1 MSLTSCIK
9 QAGSALRPADKAAIL
24 ALSRTYRADGMSPDE
39 AGKKAIAEQIAV
51 VQKLMA
57 KEQAK
62 PESPKLADAAAPITW
77 FDGVEQRTASPYKG
91 ERDDAVGKYIVK
103 GRKEMVNGIDGLD
116 TLVDKAGL
124 DALIKSEDQP
134 RTLELEAPT
143 QQSLQEREDR
153 KLAALKQED
162 RDQKARDKKLADE
175 QTAKDNASRFAGAV
189 ENFKLGESA
198 DQNLSG
204 QDAMFSIADKQS
216 PTRSVWR
223 SALRDG
229 LAGINA
235 KSLSGA
241 MWTDGLKGL
250 VNKGTAKT
258 DEIEWSGITD
268 WLQLQTGKVSK
279 EQVLDYLDGN
289 GVRVEET
296 MLGGKVNETF
306 EQYKAR
312 RGIEERNGN
321 VFAHGFE
328 LNGGINRIRQEF
340 ESGTDVVDQTKYG
353 QYQLPGGENYKELLL
368 TLPQTNP
375 AMIYPAE
382 LKQLPSNLSPIY
394 DSRAPVGQ
402 QWGIVSDE
410 GSSARPLYG
419 KWESAEE
426 AKAKALGAINS
437 DRNIKAADEWRAKN
451 TGYKSSHWDQ
461 KNILAHI
468 RFNERISYDK
478 RQPYG
483 GRVFGDNFFAREMES
498 VLPLEVVHSGV
509 VSLAHH
515 DEVQRSIVS
524 ALPVNVVDLLKT
536 LNLAP
541 KDFFTDKAVSTR
553 AVLLGADHVVRARI
567 VAGLG
572 SALGNAEASLRA
584 KLIDSLTAGLSKQL
598 LPALDTSDLSRAEV
612 SRLLSTNQ
620 MRGADTLKTKDAGA
634 TSGAALAGASG
645 GSGKLSATDRT
656 LFVDSFARAG
666 LGAPSGSRGF
676 VGRNAVNDSATVTR
690 LLDAHATILAEN
702 ERTDADGKRVLFIE
716 EVQSDWAQEGKK
728 KGFTEPTEKLT
739 AKLVGK
745 WNAGKDAQGK
755 WEVFA
760 GDQSRGYFEGNSA
773 DEVIEEA
780 NSRRV
785 IKTPVG
791 PFVGKT
797 DAWVSLALKRMV
809 SYAAENG
816 FDKVAFVNGEQSA
829 ERYDLS
835 KQVQSISY
843 LKNADGTFHAAAMP
857 IDGGQVVELGTNV
870 TAEKLE
876 ESVGKD
882 IAQKIVNGE
891 GKNSGGDLT
900 TLSGVDLK
908 VGGEGMKAFYDKIV
922 PTVAKDV
929 LRKLGGGQMTTASI
943 ASDKQGW
950 HLTPPEQTT
959 SGKWMLKSS
968 DYNSKGLQFNTEAEA
983 QAALKDKQ
991 PGSTQL
997 AFDITPAMRE
1007 KASAGLPMFA
1017 IADQQSKA
1025 YTPPNGLQAAPARQ
1039 QQLADQ
1045 LAARLNGN
1053 LNAGRVPTVLHA
1065 VTARAG
1071 DTTDR
1076 ARSLAA
1082 VAVTAK
1088 RLFGHEVVF
1097 VDLGGAP
1104 LFNGAMSKT
1113 IPGVVFIRVDST
1125 KPHMAIL
1132 GHELLH
1138 QLRASNP
1145 GLYNDL
1151 DAALTPLLK
1160 EKGASEFLD
1169 KLSAGYKR
1177 HGLKVPN
1184 NWDEELWA
1192 DVAGDNF
1199 MDPEFLQ
1206 ALGAEQPA
1214 LFKRVVDA
1222 ITKFLNTVIA
1232 KLAVS
1237 DLQPFGTRQYLT
1249 DAKAAREAVAKAF
1262 REFSGTQVGAMTD
1275 QRDTVAMSIADDHSP
1290 STVSPPDRRM
1300 RIADLPR
1307 DMREELFNEHA
1318 TNLNPDATERG
1329 FYAKTVP
1336 SGLIFIKDLKID
1348 KIPAD
1353 QLQRYK
1359 DAKLADLPPIV
1370 ISDGRLID
1378 GQHRIQA
1385 AREKGYSQLRY
1396 IDVTGLIDTNAGGFV
1411 SEIPLKKSTA
1421 KPNEPTTPSMSI
1433 ADKHSPEQMA
1443 KWAAEKKA
1451 RYQASLQAD
1460 TRQRERDKASL
1471 ANQQERLSKSE
1482 MWNRFSS
1489 SEKAAVNYY
1498 DSAEDRND
1506 EGAKQAVNAIQ
1517 RALKSAGITIEKTSA
1532 SNDGKSKSIYVKV
1545 GNEIVRVSDHELP
1558 ATPLR
1563 QHNRATGFAGK
1574 WNREVIISD
1583 WQSTGMDEYLQEIL
1597 GGAPT
1602 ASRLEYESLSGAE
1615 APNGAQSGRGNIDS
1629 STAAPDNPDISLSI
1643 AQPGLFQP
1651 NIWSTP
1657 ENSKIDTFLYNVQ
1670 DGKIDLRRTQE
1681 AILKSGQTIAEQYDA
1696 RLAET
1701 LYPGRVAHRS
1711 QTFLEVEAQP
1721 LLKAMHSNKVGM
1733 DELADYLHARGAEER
1748 NAQIAKVNPAMPD
1761 GGAGTNTKGTLL
1773 TTQAAKDYLT
1783 AISPTRKMVL
1793 DAMAKRVDAI
1803 TAGTRTLLV
1812 TEGLE
1817 KQETIDAWTAVYKN
1831 YVPMFRD
1838 EADEGFPS
1846 HPQGSG
1852 FAVKG
1857 SASKRAMGSTKEV
1870 TNILAHVM
1878 MQREAAI
1885 TRAEKNR
1892 VALALYGQAL
1902 SHPNPDFWTTIKPGM
1917 KNEAIG
1923 KELETMGVNPD
1934 IAVAGMAGVPTIQT
1948 IDPNSGKVVNRPNPM
1963 YKMLPGA
1970 IPLKVNGEDRV
1981 LMLNVKNERG
1991 ARLATSLKNLDG
2003 LTQLDLAGSIVGR
2016 ATRFLAAV
2024 NTQYNPAFG
2033 LVNLTRDTLGGIIH
2047 LGNTELRGNALK
2059 VLAQTPVA
2067 ILGIARELATGKQA
2081 GKWSKLYQQFVADGG
2096 QTGFKENF
2104 RDPNDRAKAIEKEL
2118 KALGRGA
2125 LSPGK
2130 YAHAALDLLE
2140 GFNTTLENAVRLS
2153 AYSAALDKGISRPQ
2167 AARLARELTVDFNR
2181 KGRLGREVGPLYA
2194 FFNASVQGMART
2206 MQAIKGPT
2214 GGKIIAGGL
2223 SLGILQ
2229 ALMLAAAG
2237 YDDDEI
2243 PEFVKTRAL
2252 IIPLFG
2258 DKKEFIS
2265 IPYPLGLHVLPNTGR
2280 VLTELVLN
2288 GGKDIGKRSVDAIGE
2303 IAGAFNPLGGGNIL
2317 TADGALKTIAPT
2329 LLDPIIEVVANKN
2342 FAGSSIEKR
2351 GFGAET
2357 DNRPGVNRVRE
2368 STQRSTTG
2376 QAYMGISKAMN
2387 TATGGSDY
2395 EAGAVSPTPEMVRYL
2410 AQTVGGGVLREIEKT
2425 INASTASA
2433 RGDKVKAS
2441 QIPVLGRFYGEV
2453 ENDDVQRSRYFKTD
2467 QEMKKL
2473 TSVSRELKKSGTDA
2487 DMDAYEKKHPEL
2499 EAVNDWQR
2507 AERRIAK
2514 LNKLAVETIN
2524 DPKELRSIDAD
2535 RAEEMRDLNQTLLD
2549 MEKATGK
2556 TTPAEEVRKAAVKA
2570 GWK

>member
-1 MSLTSCIK
+1 MSLTSCMK
-9 QAGSALRPADKAAIL
+9 QAGSAMRAEDKAAIFAGASAYRKEGLKPDPAGIQSARDQL
-24 ALSRTYRADGMSPDE
+24 AV
-39 AGKKAIAEQIAV
+39 AE
-51 VQKLMA
+51 KLMA

-62 PESPKLADAAAPITW
+62 EAKPVADEAPALTSPTKPQSAPETQPSNLPEIANAIRLLRNLANKRLIPDETTLRAVITTSLVGADRALNVNPKRYELARVLGLKVKPIPQLRSTALELSIESGDSAFLNQTLAEINSFIQEEGKRNAPT
-77 FDGVEQRTASPYKG
+77 GVREQ
-91 ERDDAVGKYIVK
+91 
-103 GRKEMVNGIDGLD
+103 L
-116 TLVDKAGL
+116 L
-124 DALIKSEDQP
+124 KSEQKDNENSLTSP
-134 RTLELEAPT
+134 TKADILT
-143 QQSLQEREDR
+143 QQQAKEDGE
-153 KLAALKQED
+153 KASAKAK
-162 RDQKARDKKLADE
+162 RDTDKKLADE

-189 ENFKLGESA
+189 ENFKLGETA

-204 QDAMFSIADKQS
+204 QDAMFARGTAQ
-216 PTRSVWR
+216 PAQPFY
-223 SALRDG
+223 SALTRG
-229 LAGINA
+229 VEGINA
-235 KSLSGA
+235 KALTGA
-241 MWTDGLKGL
+241 MWADGLKGL
-250 VNKGTAKT
+250 VNKGTAKA

-268 WLQLQTGKVSK
+268 WLKLQDGKVSK
-279 EQVLDYLDGN
+279 EQVLNYLDGN
-289 GVRVEET
+289 GVKIDET
-296 MLGGKVNETF
+296 MLGKKPVLDTIARNMGFGGWSSNLTS
-306 EQYKAR
+306 EQEQAV
-312 RGIEERNGN
+312 IEESKKYDHLGDN
-321 VFAHGFE
+321 
-328 LNGGINRIRQEF
+328 
-340 ESGTDVVDQTKYG
+340 TKYG

-368 TLPQTNP
+368 TLPDRAATAFPTTFEDWKAQRL
-375 AMIYPAE
+375 AE
-382 LKQLPSNLSPIY
+382 GKSDSFIAWKQ
-394 DSRAPVGQ
+394 AK
-402 QWGIVSDE
+402 
-410 GSSARPLYG
+410 G
-419 KWESAEE
+419 KFFAAE
-426 AKAKALGAINS
+426 
-437 DRNIKAADEWRAKN
+437 DRGNN
-451 TGYKSSHWDQ
+451 YKSSHWDQ

-468 RFNERISYDK
+468 RFNER
-478 RQPYG
+478 
-483 GRVFGDNFFAREMES
+483 
-498 VLPLEVVHSGV
+498 
-509 VSLAHH
+509 
-515 DEVQRSIVS
+515 
-524 ALPVNVVDLLKT
+524 
-536 LNLAP
+536 
-541 KDFFTDKAVSTR
+541 
-553 AVLLGADHVVRARI
+553 
-567 VAGLG
+567 
-572 SALGNAEASLRA
+572 
-584 KLIDSLTAGLSKQL
+584 
-598 LPALDTSDLSRAEV
+598 
-612 SRLLSTNQ
+612 
-620 MRGADTLKTKDAGA
+620 
-634 TSGAALAGASG
+634 
-645 GSGKLSATDRT
+645 
-656 LFVDSFARAG
+656 
-666 LGAPSGSRGF
+666 
-676 VGRNAVNDSATVTR
+676 
-690 LLDAHATILAEN
+690 
-702 ERTDADGKRVLFIE
+702 TDAEGKRVLFIE
-716 EVQSDWAQEGKK
+716 EIQSDWAQEGKK

-773 DEVIEEA
+773 DEAIEEA

-816 FDKVAFVNGEQSA
+816 FDKVAFVNGGQSA

-835 KQVQSISY
+835 KQVDSISY
-843 LKNADGTFHAAAMP
+843 VKDGSGYRVRAKP
-857 IDGGQVVELGTNV
+857 VNGGSMQDLGV
-870 TAEKLE
+870 LSAEKL
-876 ESVGKD
+876 SDAVGKEV
-882 IAQKIVNGE
+882 AEKIVRGD
-891 GKNSGGDLT
+891 GIQSGDNT
-900 TLSGVDLK
+900 ILSGIDLK

-950 HLTPPEQTT
+950 HITPPEQTT

-968 DYNSKGLQFNTEAEA
+968 DYNSKGLQFDTEAEA

-991 PGSTQL
+991 PSSTQL

-1007 KASAGLPMFA
+1007 KAAAGLPLFSRIDSA
-1017 IADQQSKA
+1017 SQPGDTAANGTPDTRPEAAANIGVLGSSIADYAGIARAKVNA
-1025 YTPPNGLQAAPARQ
+1025 LHPYDARVLPGDAALREIAQAFGSRIQGFDLSPR
-1039 QQLADQ
+1039 L
-1045 LAARLNGN
+1045 LAADRTRFGFFTGVRTGGIVFINSR
-1053 LNAGRVPTVLHA
+1053 NA
-1065 VTARAG
+1065 
-1071 DTTDR
+1071 DR
-1076 ARSLAA
+1076 AHIA
-1082 VAVTAK
+1082 V
-1088 RLFGHEVVF
+1088 
-1097 VDLGGAP
+1097 
-1104 LFNGAMSKT
+1104 
-1113 IPGVVFIRVDST
+1113 
-1125 KPHMAIL
+1125 L
-1132 GHELLH
+1132 GHELAHEL
-1138 QLRASNP
+1138 ATKNP
-1145 GLYNDL
+1145 ALYQQFV
-1151 DAALTPLLK
+1151 DAVRPYVDQQKYSTAFVNSVVAKNAGNTDK
-1160 EKGASEFLD
+1160 QREEFMGEV
-1169 KLSAGYKR
+1169 LSDG
-1177 HGLKVPN
+1177 
-1184 NWDEELWA
+1184 
-1192 DVAGDNF
+1192 F
-1199 MDPEFLQ
+1199 MDREFWR
-1206 ALGAEQPA
+1206 ALGNKNPSLLQKIGNSVMDLVERA
-1214 LFKRVVDA
+1214 LRTLGYTKR
-1222 ITKFLNTVIA
+1222 TE
-1232 KLAVS
+1232 
-1237 DLQPFGTRQYLT
+1237 PYLT
-1249 DAKAAREAVAKAF
+1249 DYKKVMQIAGEVMAEFGVAPTRAA
-1262 REFSGTQVGAMTD
+1262 G
-1275 QRDTVAMSIADDHSP
+1275 
-1290 STVSPPDRRM
+1290 
-1300 RIADLPR
+1300 
-1307 DMREELFNEHA
+1307 
-1318 TNLNPDATERG
+1318 
-1329 FYAKTVP
+1329 
-1336 SGLIFIKDLKID
+1336 
-1348 KIPAD
+1348 
-1353 QLQRYK
+1353 
-1359 DAKLADLPPIV
+1359 
-1370 ISDGRLID
+1370 
-1378 GQHRIQA
+1378 
-1385 AREKGYSQLRY
+1385 
-1396 IDVTGLIDTNAGGFV
+1396 
-1411 SEIPLKKSTA
+1411 
-1421 KPNEPTTPSMSI
+1421 
-1433 ADKHSPEQMA
+1433 
-1443 KWAAEKKA
+1443 
-1451 RYQASLQAD
+1451 AD
-1460 TRQRERDKASL
+1460 TRFAAADDTSFSRGT
-1471 ANQQERLSKSE
+1471 AN
-1482 MWNRFSS
+1482 
-1489 SEKAAVNYY
+1489 
-1498 DSAEDRND
+1498 
-1506 EGAKQAVNAIQ
+1506 
-1517 RALKSAGITIEKTSA
+1517 
-1532 SNDGKSKSIYVKV
+1532 
-1545 GNEIVRVSDHELP
+1545 
-1558 ATPLR
+1558 
-1563 QHNRATGFAGK
+1563 
-1574 WNREVIISD
+1574 
-1583 WQSTGMDEYLQEIL
+1583 
-1597 GGAPT
+1597 
-1602 ASRLEYESLSGAE
+1602 
-1615 APNGAQSGRGNIDS
+1615 
-1629 STAAPDNPDISLSI
+1629 
-1643 AQPGLFQP
+1643 LFQP
-1651 NIWSTP
+1651 NIWSAPADTRTD
-1657 ENSKIDTFLYNVQ
+1657 KIIYNLQ
-1670 DGKIDLRRTQE
+1670 DQKIDLKRVQE
-1681 AILKSGQTIAEQYDA
+1681 VITKSGQAIDEKWDA

-1721 LLKAMHSNKVGM
+1721 LLEAMTRNKVGM

-1748 NAQIAKVNPAMPD
+1748 NVQIAKVNPAMPD

-1817 KQETIDAWTAVYKN
+1817 KQETIDAWTAAYKN

-1852 FAVKG
+1852 FTVKG
-1857 SASKRAMGSTKEV
+1857 SASKRAMGSKKEV
-1870 TNILAHVM
+1870 TNILAHVL

-1902 SHPNPDFWTTIKPGM
+1902 SHPNPEFWTTIKPGM
-1917 KNEAIG
+1917 QAAAIAS
-1923 KELETMGVNPD
+1923 ELVAMGVDPMT
-1934 IAVAGMAGVPTIQT
+1934 AEVGMAGVPTIQT

-2003 LTQLDLAGSIVGR
+2003 LTNLDLAGSIVGR

-2033 LVNLTRDTLGGIIH
+2033 LVNLTRDTLGGVIH
-2047 LGNTELRGNALK
+2047 LGNTELRGNSLK
-2059 VLAQTPVA
+2059 VLAQTPMA

-2081 GKWSKLYQQFVADGG
+2081 GKWGKLYQQFVADGG

-2130 YAHAALDLLE
+2130 YAHAALDLLD

-2167 AARLARELTVDFNR
+2167 AARLGRELTVDFNR

-2252 IIPLFG
+2252 IIPVFG

-2317 TADGALKTIAPT
+2317 TADGALKSIAPT

-2425 INASTASA
+2425 INASTASV

-2441 QIPVLGRFYGEV
+2441 QIPVMGRFYGEV

-2499 EAVNDWQR
+2499 EAVRDWQR

-2535 RAEEMRDLNQTLLD
+2535 RAEEMRNLNQTLLD

>member
-1 MSLTSCIK
+1 MSTTSCMK
-9 QAGSALRPADKAAIL
+9 QAGSAMRAEDKAAIFAGASAYRKEGLKPDPAGIQSARDQL
-24 ALSRTYRADGMSPDE
+24 AV
-39 AGKKAIAEQIAV
+39 AE
-51 VQKLMA
+51 KLLA

-62 PESPKLADAAAPITW
+62 EVKPVAD
-77 FDGVEQRTASPYKG
+77 
-91 ERDDAVGKYIVK
+91 
-103 GRKEMVNGIDGLD
+103 
-116 TLVDKAGL
+116 
-124 DALIKSEDQP
+124 
-134 RTLELEAPT
+134 EAPT
-143 QQSLQEREDR
+143 LTSPTQADILTQQQAKEDGE
-153 KLAALKQED
+153 KASAKAK
-162 RDQKARDKKLADE
+162 RDSDKKLADE

-189 ENFKLGESA
+189 ENFKLGETA

-204 QDAMFSIADKQS
+204 QGGMFDAPVMESAPEAPLPRPASTGSGIADFGEKLGGARKDQA
-216 PTRSVWR
+216 P
-223 SALRDG
+223 
-229 LAGINA
+229 
-235 KSLSGA
+235 SLKAEVS
-241 MWTDGLKGL
+241 DDDL
-250 VNKGTAKT
+250 
-258 DEIEWSGITD
+258 
-268 WLQLQTGKVSK
+268 VSK
-279 EQVLDYLDGN
+279 PFS
-289 GVRVEET
+289 
-296 MLGGKVNETF
+296 KVW
-306 EQYKAR
+306 
-312 RGIEERNGN
+312 
-321 VFAHGFE
+321 
-328 LNGGINRIRQEF
+328 
-340 ESGTDVVDQTKYG
+340 
-353 QYQLPGGENYKELLL
+353 P
-368 TLPQTNP
+368 
-375 AMIYPAE
+375 
-382 LKQLPSNLSPIY
+382 
-394 DSRAPVGQ
+394 
-402 QWGIVSDE
+402 
-410 GSSARPLYG
+410 
-419 KWESAEE
+419 
-426 AKAKALGAINS
+426 
-437 DRNIKAADEWRAKN
+437 ADE
-451 TGYKSSHWDQ
+451 YLEMDD
-461 KNILAHI
+461 L
-468 RFNERISYDK
+468 
-478 RQPYG
+478 
-483 GRVFGDNFFAREMES
+483 FA
-498 VLPLEVVHSGV
+498 
-509 VSLAHH
+509 
-515 DEVQRSIVS
+515 S
-524 ALPVNVVDLLKT
+524 AV
-536 LNLAP
+536 A
-541 KDFFTDKAVSTR
+541 FTA
-553 AVLLGADHVVRARI
+553 
-567 VAGLG
+567 
-572 SALGNAEASLRA
+572 
-584 KLIDSLTAGLSKQL
+584 
-598 LPALDTSDLSRAEV
+598 RAEV
-612 SRLLSTNQ
+612 PAKPRVGYKVNSWVSKVKIVRSLAQ
-620 MRGADTLKTKDAGA
+620 MVASGQVTQEKFKAKLQM
-634 TSGAALAGASG
+634 TSGLTQFGNKIALLEAIPREQWKRIGAVE
-645 GSGKLSATDRT
+645 AYP
-656 LFVDSFARAG
+656 DSYRY
-666 LGAPSGSRGF
+666 
-676 VGRNAVNDSATVTR
+676 
-690 LLDAHATILAEN
+690 
-702 ERTDADGKRVLFIE
+702 DADGKQVKTPFVRVMVDDKNHNFNDSNIPDVLDRVMALLGVEAKGKLMQFEVRGSTKGPVNINKKGDPNRRSLKTFGTATEAFDFIKNNYDDLLASWEGVKERDNVGEADVRNAENRPRTGADHRKGKDVDAETFAKAFGFRGIEFGNWVAQGANSKERQGMLNGAYDALLDLAEIINVPPQALSLNGTLGLGFGSRGSGGASAHYEPDTLVINLTKTRGAGTLAHEWFHALDNHFSHKRGLVPMSRGMTQQDYRAGNYITYKPEPMMVHKTARSSPVTKSRLADLRKSNPGASYLAPENWQVDPKHPAGVRPEVEQRFADLVAALDASPMKARASAIDKGTDGYWSRIIERAARSFENYIITKMRADGYQNDYLANVREVQDFPRDRTRYPYLMPE
-716 EVQSDWAQEGKK
+716 EVGPIVEA
-728 KGFTEPTEKLT
+728 F
-739 AKLVGK
+739 
-745 WNAGKDAQGK
+745 DALFSTIQTK
-755 WEVFA
+755 E
-760 GDQSRGYFEGNSA
+760 
-773 DEVIEEA
+773 
-780 NSRRV
+780 
-785 IKTPVG
+785 T
-791 PFVGKT
+791 
-797 DAWVSLALKRMV
+797 
-809 SYAAENG
+809 
-816 FDKVAFVNGEQSA
+816 
-829 ERYDLS
+829 
-835 KQVQSISY
+835 
-843 LKNADGTFHAAAMP
+843 
-857 IDGGQVVELGTNV
+857 DGGGVE
-870 TAEKLE
+870 
-876 ESVGKD
+876 
-882 IAQKIVNGE
+882 
-891 GKNSGGDLT
+891 
-900 TLSGVDLK
+900 
-908 VGGEGMKAFYDKIV
+908 
-922 PTVAKDV
+922 
-929 LRKLGGGQMTTASI
+929 
-943 ASDKQGW
+943 
-950 HLTPPEQTT
+950 
-959 SGKWMLKSS
+959 
-968 DYNSKGLQFNTEAEA
+968 
-983 QAALKDKQ
+983 
-991 PGSTQL
+991 
-997 AFDITPAMRE
+997 
-1007 KASAGLPMFA
+1007 MFS

-1045 LAARLNGN
+1045 LAERLNGN

-1065 VTARAG
+1065 VTAREG

-1097 VDLGGAP
+1097 VDFGGAP
-1104 LFNGAMSKT
+1104 LFNGAMSRA
-1113 IPGVVFIRVDST
+1113 IPGVVFIRVDSP

-1177 HGLKVPN
+1177 HGLQVPN
-1184 NWDEELWA
+1184 NWDEELWG
-1192 DVAGDNF
+1192 DVTGDNF

-1275 QRDTVAMSIADDHSP
+1275 QRDTVAMSIENDYTP
-1290 STVSPPDRRM
+1290 GTVK
-1300 RIADLPR
+1300 
-1307 DMREELFNEHA
+1307 FNSFD
-1318 TNLNPDATERG
+1318 TDER
-1329 FYAKTVP
+1329 A
-1336 SGLIFIKDLKID
+1336 
-1348 KIPAD
+1348 
-1353 QLQRYK
+1353 
-1359 DAKLADLPPIV
+1359 
-1370 ISDGRLID
+1370 
-1378 GQHRIQA
+1378 
-1385 AREKGYSQLRY
+1385 
-1396 IDVTGLIDTNAGGFV
+1396 
-1411 SEIPLKKSTA
+1411 
-1421 KPNEPTTPSMSI
+1421 
-1433 ADKHSPEQMA
+1433 
-1443 KWAAEKKA
+1443 
-1451 RYQASLQAD
+1451 
-1460 TRQRERDKASL
+1460 
-1471 ANQQERLSKSE
+1471 QERL
-1482 MWNRFSS
+1482 NRIRDV
-1489 SEKAAVNYY
+1489 EEEYRLPNIH
-1498 DSAEDRND
+1498 
-1506 EGAKQAVNAIQ
+1506 QAVPKDYVPKESAQKTVTIY
-1517 RALKSAGITIEKTSA
+1517 RGVPTSLKDATIRPGDWVGLSKKYA
-1532 SNDGKSKSIYVKV
+1532 SDHGTGETGKSKVISIDVPADHV
-1545 GNEIVRVSDHELP
+1545 VWAGTDMNEW
-1558 ATPLR
+1558 
-1563 QHNRATGFAGK
+1563 F
-1574 WNREVIISD
+1574 
-1583 WQSTGMDEYLQEIL
+1583 Y
-1597 GGAPT
+1597 AP
-1602 ASRLEYESLSGAE
+1602 RLKND
-1615 APNGAQSGRGNIDS
+1615 P
-1629 STAAPDNPDISLSI
+1629 TNPDISLSI

-1657 ENSKIDTFLYNVQ
+1657 GPNTTAFGKVDIDKLIYNLQ

-1701 LYPGRVAHRS
+1701 LYPGRVAYRS
-1711 QTFLEVEAQP
+1711 QTFLEAEAQP

-1748 NAQIAKVNPAMPD
+1748 NVQIAKVNPAMPD

-1783 AISPTRKMVL
+1783 GISPTRKLVL

-1803 TAGTRTLLV
+1803 TAGTRNLLV

-1817 KQETIDAWTAVYKN
+1817 KQDTIDAWTAAYKN

-1857 SASKRAMGSTKEV
+1857 SASKRAMGSKKEV
-1870 TNILAHVM
+1870 TNILAHVL

-1902 SHPNPDFWTTIKPGM
+1902 SHPNPEFWTTIKPSM
-1917 KNEAIG
+1917 QAAAIAS
-1923 KELETMGVNPD
+1923 ELVAMGVDPMT
-1934 IAVAGMAGVPTIQT
+1934 AEVGMAGVPTVQT

-1963 YKMLPGA
+1963 YRMLPGA

-1981 LMLNVKNERG
+1981 LMLTVKNERG
-1991 ARLATSLKNLDG
+1991 ARLAESLKNLDG
-2003 LTQLDLAGSIVGR
+2003 LTNLDLAGSIIGKS
-2016 ATRFLAAV
+2016 TRWLAAV

-2059 VLAQTPVA
+2059 VLAQTPIA

-2081 GKWSKLYQQFVADGG
+2081 GKWGKLYQQFVADGG

-2130 YAHAALDLLE
+2130 YAHAALDLLD

-2167 AARLARELTVDFNR
+2167 AARLGRELTVDFNR

-2288 GGKDIGKRSVDAIGE
+2288 GGKDIGKRSVAAIGE

-2357 DNRPGVNRVRE
+2357 DNRPGVNRARE

-2387 TATGGSDY
+2387 WATGGSDY

-2499 EAVNDWQR
+2499 EAVRDWQR